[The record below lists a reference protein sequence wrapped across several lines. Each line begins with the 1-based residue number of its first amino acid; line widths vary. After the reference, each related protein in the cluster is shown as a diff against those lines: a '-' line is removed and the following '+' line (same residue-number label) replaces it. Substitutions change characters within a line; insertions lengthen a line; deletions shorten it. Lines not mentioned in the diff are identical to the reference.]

1 MNEIAHYLSPQDIIL
16 HLDVADKLALFDAI
30 GRHLEQ
36 THKLPYKW
44 IVPSLSRREQD
55 GCTGIG
61 KGVAIPHARI
71 DGLLR
76 TLAVYVRLASPIP
89 FDAPDGKPVS
99 DVLVLLVPNP
109 ANIVHLKILSEIS
122 QLFSDQGFRDAL
134 HKSVSRH
141 EVIQLFSAWRL
152 GKT

>member
-1 MNEIAHYLSPQDIIL
+1 MNEIAHYLSSQDIML

-36 THKLPYKW
+36 QHALPYKW

-89 FDAPDGKPVS
+89 FDAPDGNPVL

-109 ANIVHLKILSEIS
+109 ANLLHLKILSEIS
-122 QLFSDQGFRDAL
+122 QLFSDQRF
-134 HKSVSRH
+134 
-141 EVIQLFSAWRL
+141 
-152 GKT
+152 